1 MTHTD
6 LSGVLVALVTPFTAD
21 ASEIDAAVLDAH
33 VDRLIREGA
42 HGLVP
47 GGSTGEF
54 TTLTLAERKQLT
66 ELVVKAAGGRVPVV
80 AGTGALSTRDAV
92 DLAAHAAQ
100 TGASA
105 LMVVPPFYDV
115 VGLDTFK
122 ELLREI
128 YDASQLP
135 IVFYNIPSATGLSL
149 TPAEIAS
156 LAEVEGVHY
165 LKDTSGDAV
174 ALTELLQSHGDRITT
189 FNGWDTLTFYGLAA
203 GAKGTVW
210 GATNFIPELSRQLW
224 DALAVDADLVRGRE
238 LWAKIY
244 PICRLLEQH
253 NYAAAVKTGLE
264 LTGYPAGPARKPFML
279 LEGQAR
285 VELARLLRAAGVEVV
300 N

>member
-21 ASEIDAAVLDAH
+21 ASEIDATVLDAH

-66 ELVVKAAGGRVPVV
+66 ELGVKAAGGRVPVV

-105 LMVVPPFYDV
+105 LMVVPPFYDAV
-115 VGLDTFK
+115 ELDTFK
-122 ELLREI
+122 ELLRDI

-174 ALTELLQSHGDRITT
+174 ALTELLQSYGDRITA
-189 FNGWDTLTFYGLAA
+189 FNGWDTLTFYGIAA
-203 GAKGTVW
+203 GAKGAVW

-224 DALAVDADLVRGRE
+224 DALAVDADLARGRE

-253 NYAAAVKTGLE
+253 DYSAAVKTGLE
-264 LTGYPAGPARKPFML
+264 LTGYPAGPPRKPFAL
-279 LEGQAR
+279 LEGDAR
-285 VELARLLRAAGVEVV
+285 AELARLLRAAGVKVTG
-300 N
+300 